1 MTNLAPY
8 NTFQVSVFAKDFLE
22 LNNISQCHSGLDPES
37 IIIGLGANILFTKDY
52 DGLVIKNNLK
62 GKKIIKENDKEVLI
76 EVASGENWHEF
87 VMWAVDNNWS
97 GVENLAYIPGTVG
110 AAPVQNIAAYGQT
123 AGETIDR
130 VKTSDGLEFTNKE
143 CKFYYRDSIFKH
155 ELKNKKI
162 ITSVVFKLSK
172 IAKGDTH
179 YYGRFSYESL
189 QTYLDKVGK
198 PPYTPK
204 QIATAVIE
212 QRTVKMPDWTKVGTA
227 GSFFRNPFVKTY
239 KFDELKKLMPDLQPY
254 PINQMLYPNPDDP
267 VFKMTDMV
275 KIPAGRLF
283 DELGWRG
290 KRIGNVATHEKHALI
305 VINCGGAS
313 GQEILEFTQ
322 KMQFDVKRT
331 YDIDLEPEVN
341 II

>member
-1 MTNLAPY
+1 
-8 NTFQVSVFAKDFLE
+8 
-22 LNNISQCHSGLDPES
+22 
-37 IIIGLGANILFTKDY
+37 
-52 DGLVIKNNLK
+52 
-62 GKKIIKENDKEVLI
+62 
-76 EVASGENWHEF
+76 
-87 VMWAVDNNWS
+87 
-97 GVENLAYIPGTVG
+97 
-110 AAPVQNIAAYGQT
+110 
-123 AGETIDR
+123 
-130 VKTSDGLEFTNKE
+130 
-143 CKFYYRDSIFKH
+143 
-155 ELKNKKI
+155 
-162 ITSVVFKLSK
+162 
-172 IAKGDTH
+172 
-179 YYGRFSYESL
+179 
-189 QTYLDKVGK
+189 
-198 PPYTPK
+198 
-204 QIATAVIE
+204 
-212 QRTVKMPDWTKVGTA
+212 
-227 GSFFRNPFVKTY
+227 
-239 KFDELKKLMPDLQPY
+239 MPDLQPY